1 MRFAPPRWPI
11 VRRRASTL
19 AWGILALLAVALSA
33 PGLRTGIENSM
44 VLHMLVQM
52 PLLWAAGGGLM
63 AGIDP
68 GARLGA
74 RFDMQG
80 LSSFSFCLVVV
91 SYWMLPSAIDRAV
104 LEPGFDAIKV
114 ASLLACGASLRQAV
128 MRAPA
133 VVRLFFLGYLLQ
145 MTLWLGLYW
154 AFTEE
159 RLCNVYSLS
168 TQQQA
173 GAGLAALAVALGAVF
188 VWRLARAAASGPE
201 ATGSNP

>member
-1 MRFAPPRWPI
+1 M
-11 VRRRASTL
+11 
-19 AWGILALLAVALSA
+19 
-33 PGLRTGIENSM
+33 
-44 VLHMLVQM
+44 
-52 PLLWAAGGGLM
+52 
-63 AGIDP
+63 
-68 GARLGA
+68 ARLDPEVRVGA

-80 LSSFSFCLVVV
+80 LASFSFCLVVV

-104 LEPGFDAIKV
+104 LEPRFDAIKV
-114 ASLLACGASLRQAV
+114 ASLLACGATLRQAV

-154 AFTEE
+154 ALAEE

-201 ATGSNP
+201 ATASTP